1 MELDEVTKKNLKEQR
16 LNEYKQ
22 KIFIKQMDYEAC
34 KSIDDE
40 EGMNT
45 TSKHI
50 EALEKAYKAIEMMH

>member
-1 MELDEVTKKNLKEQR
+1 MELDEATKKNLKEQR

-40 EGMNT
+40 KGM
-45 TSKHI
+45 SDISEHI
-50 EALEKAYKAIEMMH
+50 EALKKAYKAIEVI